1 MRARLISILLASV
14 LASCGASAVGSPSHT
29 SASGSALPT
38 VSATSS
44 PAVLASASDIAGAP
58 SCRLPI
64 SQSSSTELRGA
75 FLRFPDGVVESDSK
89 GIFVPEPGQGSYP
102 TLFKSTAEPVLAGI
116 RAAWYERTLSRWI
129 PASRNSVSSDG
140 SHYVYTAPFS
150 GVVHV
155 VDVATGSDQPVTVP
169 QAPYQVLEYPAVG
182 VYLHYSYESW
192 SPGLWLLDLRTGA
205 IRPVLKDQI
214 VEAVDSDAAW
224 LRSINPKD
232 PHPLPQNGPGG
243 PPPNEL
249 LRYDLK
255 TGATMSWF
263 YRPAQVVEV
272 RGFDNA
278 GHPLVF
284 VSDADSSQG
293 ELWLVSAPNE
303 GTRIYTG
310 STGVELL
317 GDDHG
322 IWIGASDG
330 IYLYTPSTGVR
341 QLSRLAGELAGSCS

>member
-1 MRARLISILLASV
+1 V
-14 LASCGASAVGSPSHT
+14 
-29 SASGSALPT
+29 PT
-38 VSATSS
+38 VSTTSL
-44 PAVLASASDIAGAP
+44 PAASASASAIAGAP
-58 SCRLPI
+58 CRLPI

-75 FLRFPDGVVESDSK
+75 FLRFPAGVVESDSK
-89 GIFVPEPGQGSYP
+89 GIFLPEPGQGSYP

-116 RAAWYERTLSRWI
+116 GRAWYNRTLSRWI

-140 SHYVYTAPFS
+140 SHYVYTSAFS

-155 VDVATGSDQPVTVP
+155 VDVATGSDRPVTVP
-169 QAPYQVLEYPAVG
+169 EAPYQVLKFPNVG

-192 SPGLWLLDLRTGA
+192 SPGLWWLDMRTGA
-205 IRPVLKDQI
+205 ITQVLKDQI
-214 VEAVDSDAAW
+214 VEAVESDAAW

-232 PHPLPQNGPGG
+232 PHPLPQSGPGG

-263 YRPAQVVEV
+263 YRPGQVVEV

-293 ELWLVSAPNE
+293 ELWLVPAPNE

-310 STGVELL
+310 SMGVELL

-341 QLSRLAGELAGSCS
+341 QLSRLAGELAGGCF